1 MAQRERYWIHS
12 APEISTE
19 EEGLRRCARG
29 DWCSRRIVTF
39 QDGER
44 VVTAALTPRPFC
56 DGCQEYIAKCATEL
70 PAFWVRLSAMIG
82 DSPQVEWPPTL
93 PGNDEGGGPR
103 ILLREDVDAHLRLSA
118 STLGAWA
125 ARVRAVPQ
133 LALSEPEHAHDT
145 PEGVRDNAGI
155 LARHA
160 SVLLALQP
168 GWMTRGF
175 CFPPGRKGK
184 PDVISDEIE
193 AEHGDSEIIRAGVDF
208 VDLPVMADGED
219 AGREVQYLHYRARS
233 LLLETNPPPELLITP
248 CRNCTW
254 RALRRAWPDGERDLF
269 SRCDHC
275 GDEMDWPEYEIN
287 AKRWVAFH
295 KAQTTP
301 AQVAAGLVA

>member
-12 APEISTE
+12 QPEITE
-19 EEGLRRCARG
+19 DEGLRHCARG
-29 DWCSRRIVTF
+29 EWCSRRIVTI

-44 VVTAALTPRPFC
+44 VVTAALTPRSFC
-56 DGCQEYIAKCATEL
+56 DGCQEYIARCAAEL
-70 PAFWVRLSAMIG
+70 PAFWLRLSAMIG
-82 DSPQVEWPPTL
+82 DPLQAEVQVRIPHGPQ
-93 PGNDEGGGPR
+93 

-118 STLGAWA
+118 STVGAWA
-125 ARVRAVPQ
+125 ARVRAV
-133 LALSEPEHAHDT
+133 ARLSAAEHAWDT
-145 PEGVRDNAGI
+145 AEGVRDNAGV

-160 SVLLALQP
+160 AVLLALQP

-175 CFPPGRKGK
+175 SFPPGRKGK

-193 AEHGDSEIIRAGVDF
+193 AEHGDCEIIRAGVDF